1 MYGPQQTGHA
11 EGAHLIGRTLAH
23 YRITAAIGA
32 GGMGEVYRAT
42 DTKLGRDVALKV
54 LPAEMASS
62 PERLARFQQEAR
74 AVAALNH
81 PQIVTLYS
89 VEESEGVHFLTME
102 LVEGQPLD
110 RQIPDNGLPVE
121 RVLEIATA
129 LADAL
134 AAAHDKGIVHRDL
147 KPANVMLNRDGRVK
161 VLDFGLAKIT
171 AREGT
176 KPSDSLLSTA
186 MKTRAGLVMG
196 TVPYMSPEQVQGQP
210 LDHRTDIFSLGV
222 MLYEMASGRR
232 PFQGSSSAELASAI
246 LRDTPPLLG
255 ELRTD
260 VPADLERIARR
271 CLEKHPRRRFQSA
284 LDVHN
289 ELEELLKESQGS
301 RGPTNSGAAAPLT
314 ATSKRIS
321 AIAVLPLS
329 NLSHEP
335 EEEYFADG
343 MTDALITD
351 LAKVGRLKVISRG
364 SVMHYKGTTKPLSQI
379 ASELNVDAVVE
390 GSVFRA
396 GDRVRISAQLIR
408 TATDEHMWA
417 ERYERKLEDILA
429 LQDQLARAIAREVD
443 AVLQVPYGAVRSV
456 PRKVDPEV
464 YLLDLRGRHANEKRN
479 ESGFRTG
486 VEVFQQ
492 AIDRDPTY
500 APAYAG
506 LAESLSMLANYGIVA
521 PPEVMPRILAAAQKA
536 LDLDESSADAHRVL
550 AFVRWQFE
558 FAWHEA
564 MIEYERAL
572 ELGPNSALTN
582 YWFGIFLAVIG
593 FFDRAHVLLKRAQK
607 LDPLSLV
614 IPAVQGW
621 TYFFARRFE
630 EAIPYYRKVLAVD
643 SNHYL
648 TLWFLGETLVELGNY
663 DEGIAALDKALAL
676 SGRISRL
683 LGYVGYAYGRAG
695 RGDDARKMLAE
706 LEARERSQ
714 YVPPYFPALVHCG
727 LDETEQAIDR
737 LEQAYDVRDT
747 MIRDLKADPHWDRLR
762 SETRFEVLMR
772 KMAYP
777 QSTN

>member
-1 MYGPQQTGHA
+1 V
-11 EGAHLIGRTLAH
+11 IGRTLAH
-23 YRITAAIGA
+23 YRITAGIGA

-42 DTKLGRDVALKV
+42 DTKLGRDVALKI

-62 PERLARFQQEAR
+62 PGRLERFRREAK
-74 AVAALNH
+74 ALAALDH
-81 PQIVTLYS
+81 PGIVGVYS
-89 VEESEGVHFLTME
+89 VEEADGVHFLTMQ

-110 RQIPDNGLPVE
+110 RLIPAGGLPVE
-121 RVLEIATA
+121 QILEIARA
-129 LADAL
+129 LAEAL
-134 AAAHDKGIVHRDL
+134 AAAHEKGIVHRDV
-147 KPANVMLNRDGRVK
+147 KPGNVMVAKDGRVK

-171 AREGT
+171 APEKAT
-176 KPSDSLLSTA
+176 SSDSELATA
-186 MKTRAGLVMG
+186 VKTRDGIVMG
-196 TVPYMSPEQVQGQP
+196 TVAYMSPEQLQGRTV
-210 LDHRTDIFSLGV
+210 DHRTDIFSLGV
-222 MLYEMASGRR
+222 VLYEMTSGRR
-232 PFQGSSSAELASAI
+232 PFQGSSSAELVSAI
-246 LRDTPPLLG
+246 LRDTPQPLR
-255 ELRTD
+255 EVRTD
-260 VPADLERIARR
+260 VPADLERIARL
-271 CLEKHPRRRFQSA
+271 CLEKNPRRRFQSA
-284 LDVHN
+284 LDVYN
-289 ELEELLKESQGS
+289 ELEELHTESQGPAGRS
-301 RGPTNSGAAAPLT
+301 SPGSAAPLA

-321 AIAVLPLS
+321 AIAVLPLI

-379 ASELNVDAVVE
+379 ASELHVDAVVE

-408 TATDEHMWA
+408 AATDEHMWA
-417 ERYERKLEDILA
+417 ERYDRKLEDILA
-429 LQDQLARAIAREVD
+429 LQDQLARSIAGEVD
-443 AVLQVPYGAVRSV
+443 AALQGPSGAT

-464 YLLDLRGRHANEKRN
+464 YLLDLRGRHAIEKRN
-479 ESGFRTG
+479 ESSFRTA

-492 AIDRDPTY
+492 SIDRDPTY
-500 APAYAG
+500 APSYAG

-521 PPEVMPRILAAAQKA
+521 PPHVISRILAAAQKG

-564 MIEYERAL
+564 ITEYERAL
-572 ELGPNSALTN
+572 ELAPNSALTN
-582 YWFGIFLAVIG
+582 YWFGVFLSVIG
-593 FFDRAHVLLKRAQK
+593 FFDRAHVLLKRAQE

-630 EAIPYYRKVLAVD
+630 EALPYYRRVLAVD
-643 SNHYL
+643 ANHHV
-648 TLWFLGETLVELGNY
+648 TLWFLGEALVELGTY

-695 RGDDARKMLAE
+695 RGDDARRMLAE
-706 LEARERSQ
+706 LESREREQ

-727 LDETEQAIDR
+727 LGETEPALDR
-737 LEQAYDVRDT
+737 LEQAYAVRDT
-747 MIRDLKADPHWDRLR
+747 MIRDLKADPAWDRLC
-762 SETRFEVLMR
+762 SEPRFQTLMR

-777 QSTN
+777 EPTN

>member
-1 MYGPQQTGHA
+1 M
-11 EGAHLIGRTLAH
+11 IGRTLAH
-23 YRITAAIGA
+23 YRITARIGA

-42 DTKLGRDVALKV
+42 DTKLGRDVALKI
-54 LPAEMASS
+54 LPAEMASN
-62 PERLARFQQEAR
+62 PGRLERFRREAK
-74 AVAALNH
+74 ALAALDH
-81 PQIVTLYS
+81 PGIVGVYS
-89 VEESEGVHFLTME
+89 VEEADGVHFLTMQ

-110 RQIPDNGLPVE
+110 RLIAAGALPVE
-121 RVLEIATA
+121 QILEISTA
-129 LADAL
+129 LAEAL
-134 AAAHDKGIVHRDL
+134 AAAHEKGIVHRDL
-147 KPANVMLNRDGRVK
+147 KPGNVMVAKDGRVK
-161 VLDFGLAKIT
+161 ILDFGLAKIT
-171 AREGT
+171 ARE
-176 KPSDSLLSTA
+176 KAMPSDSDLSTA
-186 MKTRAGLVMG
+186 MKTRDGTVMG
-196 TVPYMSPEQVQGQP
+196 TVAYMSPEQLQGQTV
-210 LDHRTDIFSLGV
+210 DHRTDIFSLGV
-222 MLYEMASGRR
+222 VLYELTTGQR
-232 PFQGSSSAELASAI
+232 PFQGSSSVELASAI
-246 LRDTPPLLG
+246 LRDTPQPLSEVRRDL
-255 ELRTD
+255 
-260 VPADLERIARR
+260 PADLERITRL
-271 CLEKHPRRRFQSA
+271 CLEKNPRRRFQSA
-284 LDVHN
+284 LDVYN
-289 ELEELLKESQGS
+289 ELDEMLTESQGS
-301 RGPTNSGAAAPLT
+301 VGRTIPGAAPFA
-314 ATSKRIS
+314 ATNRPIS

-329 NLSHEP
+329 NLSREP
-335 EEEYFADG
+335 EEEFFADG

-379 ASELNVDAVVE
+379 ASELHVDAVVE

-408 TATDEHMWA
+408 AATDEHMWA
-417 ERYERKLEDILA
+417 ERYDRKLEDILA

-443 AVLQVPYGAVRSV
+443 VVLQVPSGAARQT

-593 FFDRAHVLLKRAQK
+593 FFDRARSLLKRAQE

-630 EAIPYYRKVLAVD
+630 EAIPFYRRVLAVD
-643 SNHYL
+643 ANHHL
-648 TLWFLGETLVELGNY
+648 TLWFLGEALVELGKY
-663 DEGIAALDKALAL
+663 DEGIAALEKALEL
-676 SGRISRL
+676 SNRISRL
-683 LGYVGYAYGRAG
+683 LGYLGYAYGRAG
-695 RGDDARKMLAE
+695 RDDDGRRMLAE
-706 LEARERSQ
+706 LEARARDG
-714 YVPPYFPALVHCG
+714 YVPPYFAALIHCG
-727 LDETEQAIDR
+727 LGETKRALDQ
-737 LEQAYDVRDT
+737 LERAFAVRDT

-762 SETRFEVLMR
+762 SEPRFEALML

-777 QSTN
+777 QPTD